1 MVRRNGP
8 GASDDGCLSQAASH
22 PGGGSSAV
30 PDGRGAD
37 VISPSMFR
45 PLEQVDRRLL
55 GALRLVDGNTGAVL
69 RDPLLL
75 SLPGARVH
83 RNRSGL
89 WVLSDLPALAEYEA
103 AFDAAPLLPA
113 VGSIHLTALVSDP
126 SGRYLPRR
134 VTLALP
140 RDATPANAGLADSLF
155 RPIDIVLWPSPA
167 APTGANWA
175 VLRISVADTVSG
187 DALGGVLLRI
197 TRVGAILAQGLSDW
211 RGEALVAV
219 PGVPVTTWSDEPGAV
234 VALEINA
241 TLDAVFDPAVGTRT
255 AITRVRAGI
264 APATLPSVDPD
275 DLQAR
280 RATLPGASVPVTLA
294 AARSAALNLSLA
306 LP

>member
-1 MVRRNGP
+1 MTLAP
-8 GASDDGCLSQAASH
+8 ML
-22 PGGGSSAV
+22 
-30 PDGRGAD
+30 
-37 VISPSMFR
+37 FR
-45 PLEQVDRRLL
+45 LLESVDRRVL
-55 GALRLVDGNTGAVL
+55 GALRVVDGNTGAVL
-69 RDPLLL
+69 REPLLL
-75 SLPGARVH
+75 SLPGARVQ

-89 WVLSDLPALAEYEA
+89 WVLTDLPALAEHLG
-103 AFDAAPLLPA
+103 AFNAPPPLPA
-113 VGSIHLTALVSDP
+113 VGSISLTALLSDP

-134 VTLALP
+134 ATLALP
-140 RDATPANAGLADSLF
+140 RDATPANAGLPDSLF
-155 RPIDIVLWPSPA
+155 RPIDIALWPSPA

-175 VLRISVADTVSG
+175 VLRISVVEAVSG

-255 AITRVRAGI
+255 AMTQVRAGL
-264 APATLPSVDPD
+264 APAALPTVDPD

-280 RATLPGASVPVTLA
+280 RGALPASSVPVTLA
-294 AARSAALNLSLA
+294 AARSAALHLLLA

>member
-1 MVRRNGP
+1 M
-8 GASDDGCLSQAASH
+8 
-22 PGGGSSAV
+22 
-30 PDGRGAD
+30 
-37 VISPSMFR
+37 IS
-45 PLEQVDRRLL
+45 LENVDRRVL

-69 RDPLLL
+69 REPLLL
-75 SLPGARVH
+75 SLPGARVQ

-89 WVLSDLPALAEYEA
+89 WVFSDLAALADHVA
-103 AFDAAPLLPA
+103 AFDAPPPLPA
-113 VGSIHLTALVSDP
+113 VGSISLTAVVSDP

-134 VTLALP
+134 ATLALP
-140 RDATPANAGLADSLF
+140 RDATAANAGLVGSLF

-175 VLRISVADTVSG
+175 VLRISVVDTVSG

-197 TRVGAILAQGLSDW
+197 TRAGATLAQGLSDW

-219 PGVPVTTWSDEPGAV
+219 PGVPVTTWSDEPDAV

-241 TLDAVFDPAVGTRT
+241 TLDAVFDPDVGTRT

-264 APATLPSVDPD
+264 APAPLPTVDPD
-275 DLQAR
+275 ELQAR

-294 AARSAALNLSLA
+294 AARTAAINLSLA